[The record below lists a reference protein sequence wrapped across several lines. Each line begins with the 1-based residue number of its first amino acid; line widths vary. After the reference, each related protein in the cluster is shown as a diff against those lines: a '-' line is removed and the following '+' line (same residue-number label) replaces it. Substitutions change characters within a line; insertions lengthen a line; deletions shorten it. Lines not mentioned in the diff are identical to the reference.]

1 MKKKPLAPRRPQ
13 EAMARFD
20 RLLAAMAPRAE
31 PPPAITPKRAS
42 KKKPAPRRQRAK

>member
-1 MKKKPLAPRRPQ
+1 MKKKPLAPHRPQ

-31 PPPAITPKRAS
+31 PPSSVTPKRVP
-42 KKKPAPRRQRAK
+42 KKKSPPTRQSAK